1 MRGARA
7 AGTQTQE
14 REPGVRFCRGG
25 SERVAQ
31 PGRFNLRAAREGRG
45 VHAHARPH
53 GGALVA
59 HTAVLV
65 ADVLVGGPCRLERKG
80 RVG

>member
-1 MRGARA
+1 M
-7 AGTQTQE
+7 
-14 REPGVRFCRGG
+14 
-25 SERVAQ
+25 AQ